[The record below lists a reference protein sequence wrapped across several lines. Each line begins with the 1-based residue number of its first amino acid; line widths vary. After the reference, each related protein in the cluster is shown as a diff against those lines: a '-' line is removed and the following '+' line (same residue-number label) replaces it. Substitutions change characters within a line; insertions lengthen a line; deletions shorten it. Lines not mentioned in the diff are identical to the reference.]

1 MATGSYIL
9 GATVK
14 IPIQVLLDGQ
24 PYIGQSPVIEKI
36 IKPNG
41 TAATGFPADTTV
53 ADSALA
59 TFYYSYVP
67 DVVGDYIV
75 LIKSVIEDVEYITID
90 NFTVATQPMKS
101 APRAEPK

>member
-14 IPIQVLLDGQ
+14 IPVQVLLDGQ
-24 PYIGQSPVIEKI
+24 PYIGATPIIEKI

-41 TAATGFPADTTV
+41 VSASGFPAETSV
-53 ADSALA
+53 ADSALS
-59 TFYYSYVP
+59 TFYYNYVP

-75 LIKSVIEDVEYITID
+75 IIKSTIDGIDYMTID
-90 NFTVATQPMKS
+90 NFTVATLTMRS